1 MRIFLFL
8 FITIPLAE
16 LYLLIE
22 VGRGIGGL
30 STIALCLLTAAIGG
44 ILVRMQGMQTLLQAR
59 TSFERGEVSSDP
71 ILHGILLALAG
82 LLLFLPGLIT
92 DVAGFLLL
100 IPALRRWIG
109 NRIPHTQMHSHRSQR
124 HGETIIEAEIIEE
137 RDHLP

>member
-1 MRIFLFL
+1 MRIFFIL
-8 FITIPLAE
+8 FITVPLAE

-44 ILVRMQGMQTLLQAR
+44 ILVRMQGMQALMQAR
-59 TSFERGEVSSDP
+59 ASFERGEVSSEP
-71 ILHGILLALAG
+71 VIHGILLALAG

-109 NRIPHTQMHSHRSQR
+109 GRIPHAQIHSHHSQ
-124 HGETIIEAEIIEE
+124 TTVIEAEIIEE
-137 RDHLP
+137 RDHISR